1 MQDNTGPNNNIW
13 PVHKNFSS
21 VGSNSTHTSSYN
33 PLASSDRAF
42 QDFKVLGTT
51 STYTAP
57 GSSGFQYVGGGSPLV
72 VVTKASSEVAPTYDS
87 FNKVVNITKTFN
99 ETVVETDFMFNGKKF
114 FSEYEP
120 VADGFVKL
128 VTKNFDDTVVSTDD
142 LAKENPYTEN
152 TPVADQFF
160 KAITKSFSEVTVT
173 SDTGMSFPFF
183 DITGSMDVQV
193 GLEMD
198 FTSSMQIDIATTY
211 DITSSMT
218 VVITPTSL
226 AAVTNASSTE
236 NPFAPTVISG
246 GVTYVSSPCT
256 ALPPGYVVTPDT
268 YYILYLNSGV
278 GNTSFCD
285 MTASNLT
292 LDTQG
297 GTFNIS
303 SQNPL
308 GTGSAYTQN
317 LAQTITAYGLLGTI
331 TDYGKSIS
339 QSENTY
345 VSSGIFGSPNLN
357 KPFTLVT
364 FGGNNYLSFLSNQY
378 GLNAAPPVNS
388 FTTTSQ
394 MAQVIAGFCG
404 ITISWLVVD
413 APYHDI
419 FGQSGLTGL
428 DALNTLA
435 SQVGATVR
443 WNGGTHYSVA
453 YPDYYSG
460 VWTLPVSTLLN
471 GKFSYSWHEDLGY
484 GVSGS
489 GILGIPTN
497 VYFDQAV
504 KTIPSNAETS
514 PQENI
519 ERICTVTKPFES
531 DDPPIIVDLDND
543 IISVKIQILVPPGQ
557 EGGGRY
563 VTENS
568 SIWFDLGSPGISNPY
583 VRVVQVGSASRNQL
597 WVNYNLFPNLAAINN
612 GKFSMNFG
620 IVRRS
625 LAPQYETA
633 QQDAGLALR
642 ELQARIAANVR
653 FIKTYTGTFSYT
665 FFGSF
670 PVPGMWASATYC
682 GETVEGIVQ
691 SVNISGSGIVTVE
704 VARFLRI
711 NFLDRKLNWALTS
724 GNYGNV

>member
-13 PVHKNFSS
+13 PVHKNFIST
-21 VGSNSTHTSSYN
+21 GSNSTHTN
-33 PLASSDRAF
+33 TFIPLATSARAF
-42 QDFKVLGTT
+42 QSFKVLGSTSSYTT
-51 STYTAP
+51 AAT
-57 GSSGFQYVGGGSPLV
+57 SGFQYIGGGTPLIT
-72 VVTKASSEVAPTYDS
+72 VTASSNEMVATYDS
-87 FNKVVNITKTFN
+87 LSKLVVITKTFIEAVN
-99 ETVVETDFMFNGKKF
+99 KTDFLFNGKKF
-114 FSEYEP
+114 FNELHPATDVLQVNITKFFSENIVNAELIGKKAPGQDNVP
-120 VADGFVKL
+120 VGDSLFKQ
-128 VTKNFDDTVVSTDD
+128 VTKTFSETIGSTD
-142 LAKENPYTEN
+142 LG
-152 TPVADQFF
+152 VA
-160 KAITKSFSEVTVT
+160 
-173 SDTGMSFPFF
+173 FPFF
-183 DITGSMDVQV
+183 DVTGSMYVQI
-193 GLEMD
+193 GQAYD
-198 FTSSMQIDIATTY
+198 FTSSMQIDVATTY
-211 DITSSMT
+211 DITSSM
-218 VVITPTSL
+218 VIVITPTSL

-345 VSSGIFGSPNLN
+345 VFSGIFGSPNLN

-583 VRVVQVGSASRNQL
+583 VRVVQVGNANRNQL

-625 LAPQYETA
+625 LSPQYETA
-633 QQDAGLALR
+633 QQDANLALR

-682 GETVEGIVQ
+682 GETVEGVVQ
-691 SVNISGSGIVTVE
+691 SVNISGSGTVTVE

-724 GNYGNV
+724 GNYFNI